1 MDEQHVFK
9 ELHKECV
16 MMYILSDYTRYY
28 VDWDEIKMCET
39 DFYWNW
45 LVLNS
50 RDRDVGGVKGVITWS
65 GEWRYAR

>member
-28 VDWDEIKMCET
+28 VDWDR
-39 DFYWNW
+39 DQDVRNW
-45 LVLNS
+45 FLLKLA
-50 RDRDVGGVKGVITWS
+50 GV
-65 GEWRYAR
+65 EQ

>member
-39 DFYWNW
+39 DFY
-45 LVLNS
+45 
-50 RDRDVGGVKGVITWS
+50 
-65 GEWRYAR
+65 